1 MRSSLT
7 RFQLQP
13 PMSEAEK
20 FELRKRAWREQ
31 GIAIFDIEQ
40 IPGWDTRQLI
50 QNYAEALYG
59 KRQAAKACDHG

>member
-1 MRSSLT
+1 MRSSLS

-20 FELRKRAWREQ
+20 FELRKRAWRET

-59 KRQAAKACDHG
+59 QRQATKAGNRG